1 MKTLII
7 SMVLGFIIVNLFVAL
22 MTFDGILSETRL
34 REDAKD
40 LLILIG
46 SGYAVAM
53 LSFLWGTF
61 CLPCLASISNWH
73 TNR

>member
-7 SMVLGFIIVNLFVAL
+7 SMVLGFIIVNIFVAL

-46 SGYAVAM
+46 SGYVVAHVVILM
-53 LSFLWGTF
+53 GYFLSTMFGF
-61 CLPCLASISNWH
+61 NF
-73 TNR
+73 